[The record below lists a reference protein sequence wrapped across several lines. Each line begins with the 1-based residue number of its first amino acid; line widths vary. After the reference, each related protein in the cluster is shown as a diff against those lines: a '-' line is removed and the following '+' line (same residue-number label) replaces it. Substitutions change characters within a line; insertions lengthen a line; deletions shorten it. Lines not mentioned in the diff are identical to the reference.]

1 MMCFDVETIGVKMN
15 FEPPLPYQLIA
26 QQVSH
31 FDMTHQQIWPLQENR

>member
-1 MMCFDVETIGVKMN
+1 MVCFDVETIGVKMN

-26 QQVSH
+26 QVSH